1 MNILRDAMEV
11 EGASIILNEYETE
24 TKLIKKVRKL
34 AVHHQKRP
42 ISWVTGLI
50 GWLR

>member
-24 TKLIKKVRKL
+24 TKINKKKSESLKFIIRKGQY
-34 AVHHQKRP
+34 H
-42 ISWVTGLI
+42 GL
-50 GWLR
+50 LD